1 MSDFPNQLG
10 ELVYLRSY
18 ARWDANKQRREKWL
32 ETVDRVYDFVIRD
45 QPIDDKLKEQLFDAI
60 LLQSVMPSM
69 RALWSSGD
77 FASSDN
83 TSIYNCSFLP
93 IDCIKAFSELLYIL
107 MQGTGVGFSVE
118 KTFIENLPV
127 VSEKRSSDITTLQ
140 VQDSS
145 EGWADCVY
153 FVMCEEHK
161 GNEVAI
167 DYSLIRPRGSILKTK
182 GGRAS
187 GPEPLISAVDYIQE
201 TIRSAR
207 GRRLKSIEVY
217 DICCKLAEVVVVGG
231 VRRSAMICFSDPED
245 VDIRHAKDWKKHQ
258 FPIHRY
264 MSNNSAYYAER
275 PTRELFDKEWKQLA
289 ESGSGERGF
298 SIDNWHKYAPREK
311 GEIRSNPCH
320 EISLRFRRSTDPFTG
335 ENGGGQFCNLSACVI
350 RAEDTLDTLK
360 EKVRLATWLGCLQAT
375 FTNFPYLRPTWGELC
390 EEDRLIGV
398 DLTGQCDNPKL
409 ASDPRVLAELNEV
422 ALSTASEAS
431 EVLEINMP
439 AAITCGKPSGNT
451 SQMLDCAS
459 GFHPRYSEFYFRHVR
474 VSADDPLSQLLK
486 DQGVPCFPEVGQEN
500 LAEEDVKTWVARFPV
515 KSPKGS
521 LMRDDE
527 TSFDQMNRYLD
538 IMRNWCKDRGH
549 NQSATI
555 YVKEQDWQQ
564 VGEFVWEHF
573 DEIVGLSFLPYDG
586 GNYKLAP
593 YEEISEDEYL
603 DAMQDFPE
611 IDYSQLSKYEKID
624 MGQGS
629 SEIACTGTSCEF

>member
-18 ARWDANKQRREKWL
+18 ARWDDKKQRREKWL

-69 RALWSSGD
+69 RALWSSGE

-127 VSEKRSSDITTLQ
+127 ISEKRSSDITTLQ

-145 EGWADCVY
+145 EGWADCIY

-201 TIRSAR
+201 TIRAAR

-298 SIDNWHKYAPREK
+298 SIDNWHKYAPRK
-311 GEIRSNPCH
+311 RGEIRSNPCH
-320 EISLRFRRSTDPFTG
+320 EISLRFRRATDSFTG

-375 FTNFPYLRPTWGELC
+375 FTNFPYLRPTWSELC

-409 ASDPRVLAELNEV
+409 ASDSKVLAELNEV

-431 EVLEINMP
+431 EVLGINMP

-474 VSADDPLSQLLK
+474 VSADDPLSQLLR
-486 DQGVPCFPEVGQEN
+486 DQGVPCFPEVGQED

-515 KSPKGS
+515 KAPKGS

-538 IMRNWCKDRGH
+538 IMRNWCKGRGH

-555 YVKEQDWQQ
+555 YVKEEDWGQ

-586 GNYKLAP
+586 GNYRLAP

-603 DAMQDFPE
+603 DAMQDFPQ

>member
-18 ARWDANKQRREKWL
+18 ARWDTNKQRREKWL
-32 ETVDRVYDFVIRD
+32 ETVDRVYNFVIKD
-45 QPIDDKLKEQLFDAI
+45 QPIDDSLKQELFDAI
-60 LLQSVMPSM
+60 LQQSVMPSM
-69 RALWSSGD
+69 RALWSSGE

-118 KTFIENLPV
+118 KTFIDNLPV
-127 VSEKRSSDITTLQ
+127 ISKKRSSDITALQ

-153 FVMCEEHK
+153 FVICEEHK
-161 GNEVAI
+161 GNEVGI

-187 GPEPLISAVDYIQE
+187 GPGPLICAVDYIQE
-201 TIRSAR
+201 TIRAAR
-207 GRRLKSIEVY
+207 GRKLKSIEVY

-245 VDIRHAKDWKKHQ
+245 IDIRHAKDWKKHQ
-258 FPIHRY
+258 FPTHRY

-335 ENGGGQFCNLSACVI
+335 EGGGGQFCNLSACVI
-350 RAEDTLDTLK
+350 RADDTLDTLK
-360 EKVRLATWLGCLQAT
+360 EKVRLATWLGCLQTT

-398 DLTGQCDNPKL
+398 DLTGQCDNPIL
-409 ASDPRVLAELNEV
+409 ASDPKVLAELNEV
-422 ALSTASEAS
+422 ALRTASEAS
-431 EVLEINMP
+431 EVLGINMP

-459 GFHPRYSEFYFRHVR
+459 GFHPRYSDYYFRHIR
-474 VSADDPLSQLLK
+474 VSADDPLSRLLM
-486 DQGVPCFPEVGQEN
+486 DQGVPCFPEVGQEGFPEN
-500 LAEEDVKTWVARFPV
+500 NIKTWVARFPV

-555 YVKEQDWQQ
+555 YVKEKDWER

-603 DAMQDFPE
+603 DAIQDFPN

>member
-18 ARWDANKQRREKWL
+18 ARWDDNKQRREKWLETVDRVYDFVIRDQPIDDKLKEQLFDAILLQSVMPSMRALWSSGDFASSDNTSIYNCSFLPIDCIKAFSELLYLRSYARWDDNKQRREKWL

-127 VSEKRSSDITTLQ
+127 ISEKRSSDITTLQ

-145 EGWADCVY
+145 EGWADCIY

-161 GNEVAI
+161 GNEVSI

-201 TIRSAR
+201 TIRAAR

-245 VDIRHAKDWKKHQ
+245 IDIRHAKDWKKHQ

-289 ESGSGERGF
+289 ESGSG
-298 SIDNWHKYAPREK
+298 
-311 GEIRSNPCH
+311 
-320 EISLRFRRSTDPFTG
+320 
-335 ENGGGQFCNLSACVI
+335 
-350 RAEDTLDTLK
+350 
-360 EKVRLATWLGCLQAT
+360 
-375 FTNFPYLRPTWGELC
+375 
-390 EEDRLIGV
+390 
-398 DLTGQCDNPKL
+398 
-409 ASDPRVLAELNEV
+409 
-422 ALSTASEAS
+422 
-431 EVLEINMP
+431 
-439 AAITCGKPSGNT
+439 
-451 SQMLDCAS
+451 
-459 GFHPRYSEFYFRHVR
+459 
-474 VSADDPLSQLLK
+474 
-486 DQGVPCFPEVGQEN
+486 
-500 LAEEDVKTWVARFPV
+500 
-515 KSPKGS
+515 
-521 LMRDDE
+521 
-527 TSFDQMNRYLD
+527 
-538 IMRNWCKDRGH
+538 
-549 NQSATI
+549 
-555 YVKEQDWQQ
+555 
-564 VGEFVWEHF
+564 
-573 DEIVGLSFLPYDG
+573 
-586 GNYKLAP
+586 
-593 YEEISEDEYL
+593 
-603 DAMQDFPE
+603 
-611 IDYSQLSKYEKID
+611 
-624 MGQGS
+624 
-629 SEIACTGTSCEF
+629 